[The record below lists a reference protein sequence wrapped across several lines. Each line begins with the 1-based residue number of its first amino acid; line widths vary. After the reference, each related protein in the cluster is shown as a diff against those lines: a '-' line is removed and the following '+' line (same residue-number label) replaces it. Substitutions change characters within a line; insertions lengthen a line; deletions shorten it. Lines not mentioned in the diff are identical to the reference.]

1 MCDTIIIVIIM
12 TDESLQVLMGVII
25 IKSIIKIF
33 ILLNTSGNT
42 YF

>member
-1 MCDTIIIVIIM
+1 MCDAIIIVIMM
-12 TDESLQVLMGVII
+12 TDKSLQVLMGVI

-42 YF
+42 DF